1 MSITEKLF
9 REYIEMIEQNCNVEI
24 SEEDKKTIIEN
35 CFEDDY
41 IFDTLYA
48 EITDKVEY
56 VIGELNP

>member
-1 MSITEKLF
+1 MSDIEKVF

-24 SEEDKKTIIEN
+24 SEEDKKTTIEH

>member
-1 MSITEKLF
+1 MSNTEKVF
-9 REYIEMIEQNCNVEI
+9 REYIEMIEQDCNVEI
-24 SEEDKKTIIEN
+24 SEEDKKTIIEH

-48 EITDKVEY
+48 EIVDKVEY

>member
-1 MSITEKLF
+1 MSDTEKVF

-24 SEEDKKTIIEN
+24 SEEDKKTIIEH

>member
-1 MSITEKLF
+1 MSNTEKVF

-24 SEEDKKTIIEN
+24 SEEDKKTIIEH

>member
-1 MSITEKLF
+1 MSNTEKVF

-24 SEEDKKTIIEN
+24 SEEDKKTIIEH

-56 VIGELNP
+56 VIGSLNP

>member
-1 MSITEKLF
+1 MSNMEKVL
-9 REYIEMIEQNCNVEI
+9 RDYIEMIEENCNVDI
-24 SEEDKKTIIEN
+24 SEEDKKTIVER

-48 EITDKVEY
+48 EVTDAVEF

>member
-1 MSITEKLF
+1 MTNMEKVL
-9 REYIEMIEQNCNVEI
+9 RDYIEMIEENCNVDI
-24 SEEDKKTIIEN
+24 NEEDKKTIVEH

-48 EITDKVEY
+48 EVTDAVEF